1 MSYSP
6 QVDIAPSVTAA
17 LAHHAPVV
25 ALETAVLT
33 HGLPRPLNLATV
45 RAMAMAVRAGGAT
58 PAIVGALDGR
68 FIVGL
73 DDEQLD
79 RLADASGAVKASIR
93 DLPVVAA
100 RGLAAGTTVATTA
113 LLAHMAG
120 IDVFAT
126 GGIGGVHRGAAGNF
140 DISADLPVLATTPI
154 VVVCAG
160 AKTVLDLPATLEWLE
175 TAGVPVVGY
184 GIDELPGF
192 FVPTTGLR
200 LVARADTPA
209 EVAAIVA
216 AQRALGQRQ
225 ALVLAVP
232 PPVAVALPAAE
243 AEAHL
248 AAALAAQVAQGIH
261 GSAVTPFLLGQLAE
275 HSDGATLR
283 ANIALLTN
291 NASVGAAIAAALA
304 KVAEPTGRPSP

>member
-1 MSYSP
+1 MSFSP

-33 HGLPRPLNLATV
+33 HGLPRPLNLEVV
-45 RAMAMAVRAGGAT
+45 RAMAAAVRAGGAT

-79 RLADASGAVKASIR
+79 RLADAAGAVKASIR

-113 LLAHMAG
+113 WLAHRAG
-120 IDVFAT
+120 INVFAT
-126 GGIGGVHRGAAGNF
+126 GGIGGVHRGAAGSF
-140 DISADLPVLATTPI
+140 DISADLPVLATTPL

-184 GIDELPGF
+184 GVDELPGF
-192 FVPTTGLR
+192 FAPTTGLR
-200 LVARADTPA
+200 LAARADTPA

-216 AQRALGQRQ
+216 AQRALGLRA
-225 ALVLAVP
+225 ALVLAAPPPAAVAVP
-232 PPVAVALPAAE
+232 PAE

-248 AAALAAQVAQGIH
+248 AAALADLAAQGIH
-261 GSAVTPFLLGQLAE
+261 GNAVTPFLLRHLAE
-275 HSDGATLR
+275 HSGGATLR

-291 NASVGAAIAAALA
+291 NAAVGAAIAAALVEGHGA
-304 KVAEPTGRPSP
+304 TERRSP